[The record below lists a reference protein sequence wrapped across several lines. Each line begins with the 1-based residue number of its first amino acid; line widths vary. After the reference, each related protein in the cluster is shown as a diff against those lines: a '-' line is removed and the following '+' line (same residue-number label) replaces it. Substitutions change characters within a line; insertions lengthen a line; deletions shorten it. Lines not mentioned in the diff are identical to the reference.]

1 VVNFHTDLV
10 MKSSSDASWSS
21 TETVNVA
28 DGSSIPMNK
37 QIEAY
42 VGSL

>member
-1 VVNFHTDLV
+1 MSGELSPGVPDLV

-28 DGSSIPMNK
+28 DGYSIPMNK
-37 QIEAY
+37 QI
-42 VGSL
+42 